1 MSTICKICDK
11 QYASVKSMQNH
22 TNKFH
27 KVKVE
32 NVNQPVN
39 QTVNQK
45 LTNEKYNCDKCNKT
59 FNTRQAKWKH
69 CKKCEVINKSSQ
81 ELEIE
86 LLKKLVETQ
95 RETFEKEL
103 AKVRNE
109 MKNYINK
116 NCKTHPKT
124 LTKINKQLTG
134 NYNNIANTVNDN
146 KTINNNTYNIIALG
160 HEDLMEVFSKNEKL
174 KVLKNRNTCLD
185 FLVKYTHFNEKF
197 PQFKNILITNT
208 QNSLAYKYDN
218 NENQFIAI
226 NKDELLD
233 ELINERMSDI
243 TFFYEQLENDLD
255 EKTKQLIE
263 NFIDNMD
270 DDKFKDTKKK
280 DIKLIIYNNRN
291 KVSKEVTQN
300 LEIIV

>member
-1 MSTICKICDK
+1 MTSYDNTQQLPQKI
-11 QYASVKSMQNH
+11 
-22 TNKFH
+22 
-27 KVKVE
+27 
-32 NVNQPVN
+32 P
-39 QTVNQK
+39 
-45 LTNEKYNCDKCNKT
+45 KYKCDKCNKT
-59 FNTRQAKWKH
+59 FNSRQVRWSH
-69 CKKCEVINKSSQ
+69 VKKCEVVNKTSQ

-86 LLKKLVETQ
+86 LLKQELQ
-95 RETFEKEL
+95 EKNKIIKEQEE
-103 AKVRNE
+103 K
-109 MKNYINK
+109 KNQVIKKEIEKFKKEILDYMNK
-116 NCKTHPKT
+116 TCKTHPKT